1 MKAYGAAMGPEVV
14 LSEVKYVRHI
24 EVMLR
29 DKADEWLGL

>member
-24 EVMLR
+24 EDNAQR
-29 DKADEWLGL
+29 QGR